1 MTDLTAVDAG
11 RTRLAA
17 RCREVCE
24 APPFS
29 IGVFAAILL
38 NAALLGVETYS
49 GLAVDYGP
57 LLHLAERFCVI
68 AFTLEML
75 VRLGAHADRPKAFFR
90 DPWNVFDLLVVS
102 SAFVPF
108 LRENTTLLR
117 LLRLARV
124 LRTARFMPQLRVLLV
139 AVGRS
144 LPGTVSFLFVG
155 ALILYV
161 YAMIGWICFA
171 AHDPQHYGSLGRAG
185 LTLFLLMTL
194 EGLGDAVHAGLA
206 VSPFSIL
213 YYASYVLLASF
224 VLVNVLIGVVLN
236 SLEEARE
243 MEAAEALRES
253 AAHAADAPAP
263 PVGVGAA
270 GEEPEPADALR
281 LRIAAVRSALDDMEA
296 QLDVPHVP
304 DAASIGGSPPPAHA
318 SAGAV

>member
-1 MTDLTAVDAG
+1 MSERIQTSTG
-11 RTRLAA
+11 RERLAA
-17 RCREVCE
+17 RCRDVSE
-24 APPFS
+24 AP
-29 IGVFAAILL
+29 VFALCVMSVILL
-38 NAALLGVETYS
+38 NAVLLGVETYS
-49 GLAVDYGP
+49 GLSVEYGI
-57 LLHLAERFCVI
+57 LLHSAERFCVV

-75 VRLGAHADRPKAFFR
+75 IRLGAHTDRPKAFFR

-124 LRTARFMPQLRVLLV
+124 LRTAKFMPQLRVLLV

-171 AHDPQHYGSLGRAG
+171 GHDPAHYGSLGRAG

-206 VSPFSIL
+206 VSPFSIV

-236 SLEEARE
+236 ALEEARE
-243 MEAAEALRES
+243 MEEDAKRAEEAAARRP
-253 AAHAADAPAP
+253 AGDADADTAR
-263 PVGVGAA
+263 AA
-270 GEEPEPADALR
+270 GEGADELR
-281 LRIAAVRSALDDMEA
+281 LRIAAVRRALDDMEA
-296 QLDVPHVP
+296 QLDPSL
-304 DAASIGGSPPPAHA
+304 AAPPLPTGSPSLAGA
-318 SAGAV
+318 SAGSR

>member
-1 MTDLTAVDAG
+1 MTDPTAVDT
-11 RTRLAA
+11 RRRRLAA
-17 RCREVCE
+17 HCRAVSE
-24 APPFS
+24 APAFS
-29 IGVFAAILL
+29 LAVFAVILF
-38 NAALLGVETYS
+38 NALLLGIETYS
-49 GLAVDYGP
+49 GLSAEYSR
-57 LLHLAERFCVI
+57 LLAMTEHFCVA

-75 VRLGAHADRPKAFFR
+75 IRLGAHADRPKAFFR

-102 SAFVPF
+102 SAFIPF

-124 LRTARFMPQLRVLLV
+124 LRTAKFMPQLRVLLV

-171 AHDPQHYGSLGRAG
+171 GHDPGHYGSIGRAG

-206 VSPFSIL
+206 VSPFSLL

-236 SLEEARE
+236 ALEEARE
-243 MEAAEALRES
+243 MEEQSRRAEQAAES
-253 AAHAADAPAP
+253 GTDAAD
-263 PVGVGAA
+263 
-270 GEEPEPADALR
+270 ELL
-281 LRIAAVRSALDDMEA
+281 LRIAAVRGALDDMEA
-296 QLDVPHVP
+296 QLGSPANAARATA
-304 DAASIGGSPPPAHA
+304 DAAAVPTPSAHA
-318 SAGAV
+318 SAGAR

>member
-1 MTDLTAVDAG
+1 MTDPTAVDTWRG
-11 RTRLAA
+11 RLAA
-17 RCREVCE
+17 HCRDVCE
-24 APPFS
+24 APAFS
-29 IGVFAAILL
+29 LTVFAVILF
-38 NAALLGVETYS
+38 NAALLGAETYS
-49 GLAVDYGP
+49 GLSAEYSG
-57 LLHLAERFCVI
+57 LLSATERFCVI

-75 VRLGAHADRPKAFFR
+75 IRLGAHADRPKAFFQ

-102 SAFVPF
+102 SAFIPF

-155 ALILYV
+155 ALIVYV

-171 AHDPQHYGSLGRAG
+171 HHDPQHYGSIGRAA

-206 VSPFSIL
+206 ISPLSLL
-213 YYASYVLLASF
+213 YYASYVLFGSF

-236 SLEEARE
+236 ALEEARE
-243 MEAAEALRES
+243 MEEEAEKEEKRAALLATQS
-253 AAHAADAPAP
+253 PPDAAD
-263 PVGVGAA
+263 
-270 GEEPEPADALR
+270 ELL

-296 QLDVPHVP
+296 QLDTVHSTSAGMA
-304 DAASIGGSPPPAHA
+304 AASATPAHA
-318 SAGAV
+318 SAGAR

>member
-1 MTDLTAVDAG
+1 MTDPTAVDTWRG
-11 RTRLAA
+11 RLAA
-17 RCREVCE
+17 HCRDVCE
-24 APPFS
+24 APAFS
-29 IGVFAAILL
+29 LTVFAVILF
-38 NAALLGVETYS
+38 NAALLGAETYS
-49 GLAVDYGP
+49 GLSAEYSG
-57 LLHLAERFCVI
+57 LLAATERFCVI

-75 VRLGAHADRPKAFFR
+75 IRLGAHADRPKAFFQ
-90 DPWNVFDLLVVS
+90 DPWNVFDLVVVS
-102 SAFVPF
+102 SAFIPF

-155 ALILYV
+155 ALIVYV

-171 AHDPQHYGSLGRAG
+171 QHDPQHYGSIGRAA

-206 VSPFSIL
+206 ISPLSLL
-213 YYASYVLLASF
+213 YYASYVLFGSF

-236 SLEEARE
+236 ALEEARE
-243 MEAAEALRES
+243 MEEEAEKEEKRAALLATQS
-253 AAHAADAPAP
+253 PPDAAD
-263 PVGVGAA
+263 
-270 GEEPEPADALR
+270 ELL

-296 QLDVPHVP
+296 QLDTVHSTS
-304 DAASIGGSPPPAHA
+304 AAMAATSAAPAHA
-318 SAGAV
+318 SAGAR

>member
-1 MTDLTAVDAG
+1 MSDRIQTSTG
-11 RTRLAA
+11 RERLAA
-17 RCREVCE
+17 RCRDVCE
-24 APPFS
+24 AP
-29 IGVFAAILL
+29 VFALCVMSVILL
-38 NAALLGVETYS
+38 NAVLLGVETYS
-49 GLAVDYGP
+49 GLSVEYGI
-57 LLHLAERFCVI
+57 LLHCAERFCVV

-124 LRTARFMPQLRVLLV
+124 LRTAKFMPQLRVLLV

-171 AHDPQHYGSLGRAG
+171 GHDPAHYGSLGRAG

-236 SLEEARE
+236 ALEEARE
-243 MEAAEALRES
+243 MEEDAKRAEEAAARRP
-253 AAHAADAPAP
+253 AGDADTAR
-263 PVGVGAA
+263 AA
-270 GEEPEPADALR
+270 GEGADELR
-281 LRIAAVRSALDDMEA
+281 LRIAAVRRALDDMEA
-296 QLDVPHVP
+296 QLDPSP
-304 DAASIGGSPPPAHA
+304 AAPPPPTGSPSLAGA
-318 SAGAV
+318 SAGSR

>member
-1 MTDLTAVDAG
+1 MTDPTAVDTWRG
-11 RTRLAA
+11 RLAA
-17 RCREVCE
+17 HCRDVCE
-24 APPFS
+24 APAFALT
-29 IGVFAAILL
+29 VFAVILF
-38 NAALLGVETYS
+38 NAALLGAETYS
-49 GLAVDYGP
+49 GLSAEYSG
-57 LLHLAERFCVI
+57 LLSATERFCVI

-75 VRLGAHADRPKAFFR
+75 IRLGAHADRPKAFFQ

-102 SAFVPF
+102 SAFIPF

-155 ALILYV
+155 ALIVYV

-171 AHDPQHYGSLGRAG
+171 HHDPQHYGSIGRAA

-206 VSPFSIL
+206 ISPLSLL
-213 YYASYVLLASF
+213 YYASYVLFGSF

-236 SLEEARE
+236 ALEEARE
-243 MEAAEALRES
+243 MEEEAEKEEKRAALLATQS
-253 AAHAADAPAP
+253 PPDAAD
-263 PVGVGAA
+263 
-270 GEEPEPADALR
+270 ELL

-296 QLDVPHVP
+296 QLDTVHSPSAGMATAT
-304 DAASIGGSPPPAHA
+304 AAPAHA
-318 SAGAV
+318 SAGAR

>member
-1 MTDLTAVDAG
+1 MTDPTAVDTRRG
-11 RTRLAA
+11 RLAA
-17 RCREVCE
+17 HCRDVCE
-24 APPFS
+24 APAFS
-29 IGVFAAILL
+29 LTVFAVILF
-38 NAALLGVETYS
+38 NAALLGAETYS
-49 GLAVDYGP
+49 GLSAEYAG
-57 LLHLAERFCVI
+57 LLSATERFCVI

-75 VRLGAHADRPKAFFR
+75 IRLGAHADRPKAFFQ

-124 LRTARFMPQLRVLLV
+124 LRTARFMPQLRILLV

-155 ALILYV
+155 ALIVYV

-171 AHDPQHYGSLGRAG
+171 EHDPQHYGSIGRAG

-194 EGLGDAVHAGLA
+194 EGLGDAVHAGLTI
-206 VSPFSIL
+206 SPLSIL
-213 YYASYVLLASF
+213 FYASYVLFASF

-236 SLEEARE
+236 ALEEARE
-243 MEAAEALRES
+243 MEDEAEKEEKRAALLATQS
-253 AAHAADAPAP
+253 APDAADA
-263 PVGVGAA
+263 
-270 GEEPEPADALR
+270 LL

-296 QLDVPHVP
+296 QLDTVHATA
-304 DAASIGGSPPPAHA
+304 AASAASAEPAHA
-318 SAGAV
+318 SAGAR

>member
-1 MTDLTAVDAG
+1 MSDLNRTSTG
-11 RTRLAA
+11 RERLAA
-17 RCREVCE
+17 RCRDVCE
-24 APPFS
+24 ARAFGL
-29 IGVFAAILL
+29 GVMSVILL
-38 NAALLGVETYS
+38 NAVLLGVETYS
-49 GLAVDYGP
+49 GLSVEYGV
-57 LLHLAERFCVI
+57 LLHSAERFCVA

-75 VRLGAHADRPKAFFR
+75 IRLGAHADRPKAFFR

-124 LRTARFMPQLRVLLV
+124 LRTAQFMPQLRVLLV

-171 AHDPQHYGSLGRAG
+171 GHDPAHYGSLGRAG

-206 VSPFSIL
+206 VSPFSII

-236 SLEEARE
+236 ALEEARE
-243 MEAAEALRES
+243 MEEEAKRAEQAAARRPAVHPGTVRTASEG
-253 AAHAADAPAP
+253 AD
-263 PVGVGAA
+263 
-270 GEEPEPADALR
+270 ELR

-296 QLDVPHVP
+296 QLDPSRAPSPVTT
-304 DAASIGGSPPPAHA
+304 GSP
-318 SAGAV
+318 SLAGVAAGG

>member
-1 MTDLTAVDAG
+1 MSDRIQTSTG
-11 RTRLAA
+11 RERLAA
-17 RCREVCE
+17 RCRDVCE
-24 APPFS
+24 AP
-29 IGVFAAILL
+29 VFALCVMSVILL
-38 NAALLGVETYS
+38 NAVLLGVETYS
-49 GLAVDYGP
+49 GLSVEYGI
-57 LLHLAERFCVI
+57 LLHSAERFCVV

-75 VRLGAHADRPKAFFR
+75 IRLGAHADRPKAFFR

-124 LRTARFMPQLRVLLV
+124 LRTAKFMPQLRVLLV

-171 AHDPQHYGSLGRAG
+171 GHDPAHYGSLGRAG
-185 LTLFLLMTL
+185 PTLFLLMTL

-206 VSPFSIL
+206 VSPFSIV

-236 SLEEARE
+236 ALEEARE
-243 MEAAEALRES
+243 MEEDAKRAEEAAARRP
-253 AAHAADAPAP
+253 AADADADTARTARE
-263 PVGVGAA
+263 GAD
-270 GEEPEPADALR
+270 ELR
-281 LRIAAVRSALDDMEA
+281 LRIAAVRRALDDMEA
-296 QLDVPHVP
+296 QLDPSR
-304 DAASIGGSPPPAHA
+304 AAPPLHAESPTLAGA
-318 SAGAV
+318 SAGSR

>member
-1 MTDLTAVDAG
+1 MPDLIRTSTG
-11 RTRLAA
+11 RGRLAA
-17 RCREVCE
+17 RCRDVCE
-24 APPFS
+24 AR
-29 IGVFAAILL
+29 VFALGVMSVILL
-38 NAALLGVETYS
+38 NAVLLGVETYS
-49 GLAVDYGP
+49 GLSAEYGV
-57 LLHLAERFCVI
+57 LLDSAERFCVT
-68 AFTLEML
+68 AFSLEML
-75 VRLGAHADRPKAFFR
+75 IRLGAYADRPKAFFR

-124 LRTARFMPQLRVLLV
+124 LRTAQFMPQLRVLLV

-171 AHDPQHYGSLGRAG
+171 GHDPQHYGSLGRAG

-206 VSPFSIL
+206 VSPFSII

-236 SLEEARE
+236 ALEEARE
-243 MEAAEALRES
+243 MEEEAKRAEQ
-253 AAHAADAPAP
+253 AADRQPAGHAVRVP
-263 PVGVGAA
+263 SAGAD
-270 GEEPEPADALR
+270 ELR
-281 LRIAAVRSALDDMEA
+281 LRIAAMRSALDDMEQ
-296 QLDVPHVP
+296 QLDPPGAVSQNPNGAP
-304 DAASIGGSPPPAHA
+304 SLAGS
-318 SAGAV
+318 SAGAR

>member
-1 MTDLTAVDAG
+1 MTDPTAVDTRRG
-11 RTRLAA
+11 RLAA
-17 RCREVCE
+17 HCRDVCE
-24 APPFS
+24 APAFS
-29 IGVFAAILL
+29 LAVFAVILF
-38 NAALLGVETYS
+38 NALLLGVETYS
-49 GLAVDYGP
+49 GLTTEYGR
-57 LLHLAERFCVI
+57 LLAMTEHFCVV

-75 VRLGAHADRPKAFFR
+75 IRLGAHADRPKAFFL

-102 SAFVPF
+102 SAFIPF

-124 LRTARFMPQLRVLLV
+124 LRTAQFMPQLRVLLV

-171 AHDPQHYGSLGRAG
+171 GHDPGHYGSIGRAG
-185 LTLFLLMTL
+185 LTLFLLITL

-213 YYASYVLLASF
+213 FYASYVLLASF

-236 SLEEARE
+236 ALEEARE
-243 MEAAEALRES
+243 MEEQSQRAERGVEA
-253 AAHAADAPAP
+253 AADA
-263 PVGVGAA
+263 
-270 GEEPEPADALR
+270 ADELL
-281 LRIAAVRSALDDMEA
+281 LRIAAVRGALDDMEA
-296 QLDVPHVP
+296 QLGSSANAAQAAPA
-304 DAASIGGSPPPAHA
+304 AASAPQARA
-318 SAGAV
+318 SAGVR

>member
-1 MTDLTAVDAG
+1 MSERIQTSTG
-11 RTRLAA
+11 RERLAA
-17 RCREVCE
+17 RCRDVSE
-24 APPFS
+24 AP
-29 IGVFAAILL
+29 VFALCVMSVILL
-38 NAALLGVETYS
+38 NAVLLGVETYS
-49 GLAVDYGP
+49 GLSVEYGT
-57 LLHLAERFCVI
+57 LLHSAERFCVV

-75 VRLGAHADRPKAFFR
+75 IRLGAHADRPKAFFR

-124 LRTARFMPQLRVLLV
+124 LRTAKFMPQLRVLLV

-171 AHDPQHYGSLGRAG
+171 GHDPAHYGSLGRAG

-206 VSPFSIL
+206 VSPFSIV

-236 SLEEARE
+236 ALEEARE
-243 MEAAEALRES
+243 MEEDAKRAEEAAARR
-253 AAHAADAPAP
+253 PA
-263 PVGVGAA
+263 GDTARAA
-270 GEEPEPADALR
+270 GEGADELR
-281 LRIAAVRSALDDMEA
+281 LRIAAVRRALDDMEA
-296 QLDVPHVP
+296 QLDPSL
-304 DAASIGGSPPPAHA
+304 AAPPLPTGSPSLAGA
-318 SAGAV
+318 SAGPR

>member
-1 MTDLTAVDAG
+1 MTDPTAVDTWRG
-11 RTRLAA
+11 RLAA
-17 RCREVCE
+17 PCRDVCE
-24 APPFS
+24 APAFS
-29 IGVFAAILL
+29 LTVFAVILF
-38 NAALLGVETYS
+38 NAALLGAETYS
-49 GLAVDYGP
+49 GLSAEYHG
-57 LLHLAERFCVI
+57 LLSAAERVCVI

-75 VRLGAHADRPKAFFR
+75 LRLGAHADRPKAFFR
-90 DPWNVFDLLVVS
+90 DPWNIFDLLVVS
-102 SAFVPF
+102 SAFIPF

-155 ALILYV
+155 ALIVYV

-171 AHDPQHYGSLGRAG
+171 DHDPQHYGSIGRAG

-206 VSPFSIL
+206 ISPLSIL
-213 YYASYVLLASF
+213 FYASYVLFASF

-236 SLEEARE
+236 ALEEARE
-243 MEAAEALRES
+243 MEDEAEKEEQRSLLAAKQS
-253 AAHAADAPAP
+253 APDAAD
-263 PVGVGAA
+263 
-270 GEEPEPADALR
+270 ELL

-296 QLDVPHVP
+296 QLDTVHATN
-304 DAASIGGSPPPAHA
+304 AAAAGASAEPAHA
-318 SAGAV
+318 SAGAH

>member
-1 MTDLTAVDAG
+1 MTDPTAVNTWRG
-11 RTRLAA
+11 RLAA
-17 RCREVCE
+17 PCRDVCE
-24 APPFS
+24 APAFS
-29 IGVFAAILL
+29 LAVFAVILF
-38 NAALLGVETYS
+38 NAALLGAETYS
-49 GLAVDYGP
+49 GLSAEYSSI
-57 LLHLAERFCVI
+57 LSATERFCVI

-75 VRLGAHADRPKAFFR
+75 IRLGAHADRPKAFFQ
-90 DPWNVFDLLVVS
+90 DPWNIFDLLVVS
-102 SAFVPF
+102 SAFIPF

-155 ALILYV
+155 ALIVYV

-171 AHDPQHYGSLGRAG
+171 HHDPQHYGSIGRAA

-206 VSPFSIL
+206 ISPLSLL
-213 YYASYVLLASF
+213 YYASYVLFGSF

-236 SLEEARE
+236 ALEEARD
-243 MEAAEALRES
+243 MEEEAEKEEKRAALLAS
-253 AAHAADAPAP
+253 QSPPDAAD
-263 PVGVGAA
+263 
-270 GEEPEPADALR
+270 ELL

-296 QLDVPHVP
+296 QLDTVHATSAAVA
-304 DAASIGGSPPPAHA
+304 AASAAPAHA
-318 SAGAV
+318 SAGAR

>member
-1 MTDLTAVDAG
+1 MTDPTAVDTWRG
-11 RTRLAA
+11 RLAA
-17 RCREVCE
+17 PCRDVCE
-24 APPFS
+24 APAFS
-29 IGVFAAILL
+29 LTVFAVILF
-38 NAALLGVETYS
+38 NAALLGAETYS
-49 GLAVDYGP
+49 GLSAEYNG
-57 LLHLAERFCVI
+57 LLSATERFCVI

-75 VRLGAHADRPKAFFR
+75 IRLGAHADRPKAFFQ

-102 SAFVPF
+102 SAFIPF

-155 ALILYV
+155 ALIVYV

-171 AHDPQHYGSLGRAG
+171 EHDPQHYGSIGRAG

-206 VSPFSIL
+206 ISPLSIL
-213 YYASYVLLASF
+213 FYASYVLFASF

-236 SLEEARE
+236 ALEEARE
-243 MEAAEALRES
+243 MEDEAEKEEKRAALLAKQS
-253 AAHAADAPAP
+253 PPDAAD
-263 PVGVGAA
+263 
-270 GEEPEPADALR
+270 ELL

-296 QLDVPHVP
+296 QLDTVHATS
-304 DAASIGGSPPPAHA
+304 AATVAAPSTAPAHA
-318 SAGAV
+318 AAGAR

>member
-1 MTDLTAVDAG
+1 MPDLIRTSTG
-11 RTRLAA
+11 RERLAA
-17 RCREVCE
+17 RCRDVCE
-24 APPFS
+24 AR
-29 IGVFAAILL
+29 VFALGVMSVILL
-38 NAALLGVETYS
+38 NAVLLGVETYS
-49 GLAVDYGP
+49 GLSAEYGV
-57 LLHLAERFCVI
+57 LLDSAERFCVT
-68 AFTLEML
+68 AFSLEML
-75 VRLGAHADRPKAFFR
+75 IRLGAYADRPKAFFR

-124 LRTARFMPQLRVLLV
+124 LRTAQFMPQLRVLLV

-161 YAMIGWICFA
+161 YAMVGWICFA
-171 AHDPQHYGSLGRAG
+171 GHDPQHYGSLGRAG

-206 VSPFSIL
+206 VSPFSII

-236 SLEEARE
+236 ALEEARE
-243 MEAAEALRES
+243 MEEEAKRAEQ
-253 AAHAADAPAP
+253 AADRQPAGHAGR
-263 PVGVGAA
+263 VASAGAD
-270 GEEPEPADALR
+270 ELR
-281 LRIAAVRSALDDMEA
+281 LRIAAMRSALDDMEQ
-296 QLDVPHVP
+296 QLDPPGAVSQFPN
-304 DAASIGGSPPPAHA
+304 GSPSLAGS
-318 SAGAV
+318 SAGAR